1 MLAEQWYQV
10 SRGKAAFYR
19 VPQGCAFR
27 EVVKE
32 RAQYFS
38 VPKCNKP
45 D

>member
-32 RAQYFS
+32 R